1 MGVFGVTR
9 DHSERREQK
18 MLSHRNKLRS
28 LGVLSLAVMA
38 VFLFS
43 LGNQVS
49 VASAEEYVL
58 KCANVLGPGTGMWK
72 AGAEFAQ
79 RVEKATNGQVKIKM
93 YPPEALVGTM
103 EVFQALGKRVID
115 MAWFTGEYWA
125 GKDPAFA
132 FLSYLP
138 CGFDSPVQ
146 TDFWLYQRGGI
157 EMARELYAKYN
168 IQLLSLPYYPAEYLM
183 SRVPIKSKA
192 DLKGK
197 KLVFSGALAH
207 ALFKK
212 LGAATIAMPTGER
225 PAALERGVIDGGDL
239 GVPSTTIAIGAH
251 RVAKYMLRPA
261 IHQPSTGLE
270 LSINMDLWKSLP
282 ENLKNVLETEAY
294 DLAWRN
300 YRDIVEM
307 DAAALI
313 KMREG
318 GLKEYIL
325 PESEV
330 REIRKMAMSTWQE
343 AAQQTA
349 LGKKMMD
356 SQISVMKEFGL
367 LE

>member
-1 MGVFGVTR
+1 MLKRRSKLRNLAVFG
-9 DHSERREQK
+9 
-18 MLSHRNKLRS
+18 
-28 LGVLSLAVMA
+28 LAVMT

-43 LGNQVS
+43 LGNQAS
-49 VASAEEYVL
+49 VASAKEYVF

-72 AGAEFAQ
+72 SGTEFAQ

-103 EVFQALGKRVID
+103 EVFEALGKGVID

-132 FLSYLP
+132 FVSYLP
-138 CGFDSPVQ
+138 GGFDSPIQ

-157 EMARELYAKYN
+157 ELVRELYGKYN
-168 IQLLSLPYYPAEYLM
+168 IYCLSLPYYPAEFLM

-212 LGAATIAMPTGER
+212 LGVATVTMPTGER

-251 RVAKYMLRPA
+251 RVAKYMLRPS

-270 LSINMDLWKSLP
+270 LSMNMNVWKSLP
-282 ENLKNVLETEAY
+282 EDLRQILEVEAY
-294 DLAWRN
+294 ELAWRN
-300 YRDIVEM
+300 YRNTTDLDNE
-307 DAAALI
+307 ALK
-313 KMREG
+313 KMRAG
-318 GLKEYIL
+318 GLKEYTM
-325 PESEV
+325 P
-330 REIRKMAMSTWQE
+330 
-343 AAQQTA
+343 AA
-349 LGKKMMD
+349 
-356 SQISVMKEFGL
+356 
-367 LE
+367 